1 MKNEHEIKRLDSTKV
16 IFILKGILIGAIA
29 GIIVSLFRLLIEEMM
44 DHVVTLYLWL
54 RGNPVWIIPWALIM
68 LACAFIVGSLI
79 KSEPNIKGSGIP
91 QVEGTLQ
98 GEIKLKWFSVLWKKF
113 VGGVLSVGSGLFLGR
128 EGPSIQLGAM
138 VGQGFSEY
146 TKASTSEKKIF
157 ISSGAAAGL
166 GAAFNAPIAGLLFVI
181 EEVHHHFSPLI
192 WLTSLTAALT
202 ANLISLNFF
211 GLKPVLFIANVPSL
225 PLKYYGLLILLG
237 IILGILGYVY
247 QVMLLSLPQLYK
259 RSYLPEHLYGII
271 PFLLI
276 IPIALFFPHY
286 LGGGNQIV
294 LSIGEQ
300 IFPLIVLIS
309 LFVLRFIFSMVS
321 YGANLPGGIFLPIL
335 TLGALIGAI
344 YGTILH
350 RWFGM
355 DPMLIRDFAIFAMA
369 GYFTAIG
376 KAPLTAIILVTEMV
390 GNITH
395 LMPLAVCSLTAYV
408 VNDLLG
414 GNPIYESLLERLL
427 NGHLPSITG
436 NKTIIEFPVTAES
449 TLDGTMVRDFNW
461 PKEMLLISIRR
472 GSSEI
477 LTHGDTV
484 MKVGDLLMILTD
496 EGYTKKIKT
505 QIRERS
511 DAAIAKIQDKK
522 IKD

>member
-1 MKNEHEIKRLDSTKV
+1 MKKEHEIKRLDSTKV
-16 IFILKGILIGAIA
+16 IFILKGILIGGIA
-29 GIIVSLFRLLIEEMM
+29 GIIVSLFRLAIEKMM
-44 DHVVTLYLWL
+44 AHIVTFYLWF
-54 RGNPVWIIPWALIM
+54 RENPLWLIPWILVM
-68 LACAFIVGSLI
+68 LSFACIVGLLI
-79 KSEPNIKGSGIP
+79 KSEPDIKGSGIP

-98 GEIKLKWFSVLWKKF
+98 GEISLRWFSVLWKKF
-113 VGGVLSVGSGLFLGR
+113 IGGILSVGSGLFLGR

-138 VGQGFSEY
+138 VGQGFSEI
-146 TKASTSEKKIF
+146 TQASTSEKKIF

-211 GLKPVLFIANVPSL
+211 GLRPVLFIANVPSL
-225 PLKYYGLLILLG
+225 PLKEYGWLIGLGVLLG
-237 IILGILGYVY
+237 LLGYVY
-247 QVMLLSLPQLYK
+247 QLVLLSLPRWYK
-259 RSYLPEHLYGII
+259 HTHLPEYLYGIV

-276 IPIALFFPHY
+276 VPIAFFFPHY

-294 LSIGEQ
+294 LALGERNLSLNLL
-300 IFPLIVLIS
+300 IF
-309 LFVLRFIFSMVS
+309 LFLLRFIFSMVS

-335 TLGALIGAI
+335 TLAALIGGI
-344 YGTILH
+344 YGTMLH
-350 RWFGM
+350 QWAGLDAQF
-355 DPMLIRDFAIFAMA
+355 IRDFAIFAMA

-427 NGHLPSITG
+427 KGHLPSITG

-496 EGYTKKIKT
+496 EGYTQKIKK

-511 DAAIAKIQDKK
+511 DAAIAKKQDKA
-522 IKD
+522 ISD

>member
-16 IFILKGILIGAIA
+16 IFILKGVLIGALA
-29 GIIVSLFRLLIEEMM
+29 GVVVSLFRLLIEKIMT
-44 DHVVTLYLWL
+44 HVVTLYLWFKI
-54 RGNPVWIIPWALIM
+54 NPLWMIPWALVM
-68 LACAFIVGSLI
+68 LAIAFIVGRLM

-98 GEIKLKWFSVLWKKF
+98 GEIKLNWFSILWKKF
-113 VGGVLSVGSGLFLGR
+113 IGGILSVGSGLFLGR

-146 TKASTSEKKIF
+146 TQASTSEKKIF

-166 GAAFNAPIAGLLFVI
+166 SAAFNAPIAGLLFVI

-202 ANLISLNFF
+202 ANLVSLNFF

-225 PLKYYGLLILLG
+225 PLKYYGLLLLLG
-237 IILGILGYVY
+237 VILGILGYVY
-247 QVMLLSLPQLYK
+247 QVVLLALPKLYK
-259 RSYLPEHLYGII
+259 RSHLPEHLYGII

-276 IPIALFFPHY
+276 IPVAFFFPHY

-294 LSIGEQ
+294 LAIGEKN
-300 IFPLIVLIS
+300 FSLALLIL
-309 LFVLRFIFSMVS
+309 LFFLRFIFSMVS

-335 TLGALIGAI
+335 TLGALIGGI
-344 YGTILH
+344 YGTVLH
-350 RWFGM
+350 QWLGI
-355 DPMLIRDFAIFAMA
+355 DPLLISDFAIFAMA

-408 VNDLLG
+408 INDLLG

-427 NGHLPSITG
+427 AGHTPSITG
-436 NKTIIEFPVTAES
+436 NKTIIEIPVTAES
-449 TLDGTMVRDFNW
+449 SLDGMMVRDFNW
-461 PKEMLLISIRR
+461 PDEMLLISIRR
-472 GSSEI
+472 GSAEI

-496 EGYTKKIKT
+496 EGHTQKIKQ
-505 QIRERS
+505 QIHKRS
-511 DAAIAKIQDKK
+511 YAAISKK
-522 IKD
+522 QEAIRG

>member
-16 IFILKGILIGAIA
+16 IFIFKGILIGTIA
-29 GIIVSLFRLLIEEMM
+29 GFIVSLFRLLIEKMM
-44 DHVVTLYLWL
+44 TYIVTLYVWFQSNPLWL
-54 RGNPVWIIPWALIM
+54 IPWSLVM
-68 LACAFIVGSLI
+68 LTLSVIVGGLM

-98 GEIKLKWFSVLWKKF
+98 GDIKLNWFSILWKKF
-113 VGGVLSVGSGLFLGR
+113 IGGVLSVGSGLFLGR

-138 VGQGFSEY
+138 VGQGFSEC
-146 TKASTSEKKIF
+146 TRASTSEKKIF

-202 ANLISLNFF
+202 ANLVSLNFF
-211 GLKPVLFIANVPSL
+211 GLKPVLFIAKVPSL

-237 IILGILGYVY
+237 IILGFLGYIY
-247 QVMLLSLPQLYK
+247 QLVLLSLPRIYK
-259 RSYLPEHLYGII
+259 KTHLPDYLYGIV

-276 IPIALFFPHY
+276 IPIAFFFPHY

-294 LSIGEQ
+294 LLIGKNV
-300 IFPLIVLIS
+300 FPLTVLFL
-309 LFVLRFIFSMVS
+309 LFFLRFIFSMIS

-335 TLGALIGAI
+335 TLGALIGGI

-350 RWFGM
+350 QWLGL
-355 DPMLIRDFAIFAMA
+355 DAMLIRDFVIFAMA

-408 VNDLLG
+408 INDLLG

-427 NGHLPSITG
+427 KGHLPSITG
-436 NKTIIEFPVTAES
+436 SKTIIEIPVTAES

-472 GSSEI
+472 GSTEI

-484 MKVGDLLMILTD
+484 MKIGDLLMILTD
-496 EGYTKKIKT
+496 EGYTQKIKR
-505 QIRERS
+505 QIHERS
-511 DAAIAKIQDKK
+511 NAAIAKIQDKA
-522 IKD
+522 IRG